1 MDARMSRLKIPNID
15 EVVAVDIHTHAEEPC
30 GMHADDGYDDFQ
42 TMRGFY
48 PKIRRILHFPTCPP

>member
-42 TMRGFY
+42 TMRGIH
-48 PKIRRILHFPTCPP
+48 PKVRRIHFPTCPP